1 MNNSVETIHTLS
13 EEEACRL
20 LDSGPMGLST
30 NQVSERQQK
39 YGRNVLAKKKRKT
52 GHFGISFKLC
62 QPNGDFAV
70 GWRPHRVRRRNTGA
84 WFRNLAGKHY

>member
-39 YGRNVLAKKKRKT
+39 YGRNVLAKKKENR
-52 GHFGISFKLC
+52 SFLYFF
-62 QPNGDFAV
+62 QTLSA
-70 GWRPHRVRRRNTGA
+70 
-84 WFRNLAGKHY
+84 